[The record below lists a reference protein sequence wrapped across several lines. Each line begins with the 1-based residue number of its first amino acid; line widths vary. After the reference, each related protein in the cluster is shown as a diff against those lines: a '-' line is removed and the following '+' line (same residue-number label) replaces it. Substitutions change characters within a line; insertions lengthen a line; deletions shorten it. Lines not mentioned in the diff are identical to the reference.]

1 MQKGWYC
8 GLNSRFSHHYYVKI
22 KQDDIQSR
30 CGQISLKM
38 LKGKSITTLKPT
50 KTKNNLCQGCKN
62 LLMHDEEQLTYVEPY
77 RY

>member
-8 GLNSRFSHHYYVKI
+8 GLNTRFSNHYYTKI
-22 KQDDIQSR
+22 KEDDIQSR
-30 CGQISLKM
+30 CGQINLKV

-50 KTKNNLCQGCKN
+50 KTKNNLCQGCIN
-62 LLMHDEEQLTYVEPY
+62 LLMHDEEQLTYVEPF